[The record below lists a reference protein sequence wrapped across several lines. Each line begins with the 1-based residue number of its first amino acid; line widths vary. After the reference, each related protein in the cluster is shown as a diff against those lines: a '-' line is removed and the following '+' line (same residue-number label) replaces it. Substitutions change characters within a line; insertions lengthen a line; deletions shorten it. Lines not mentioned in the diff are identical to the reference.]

1 MKRIIGILKTQTIKD
16 SFVISLGLGVSAV
29 IGFIFTILLARSLG
43 PVNFGV
49 YSALT
54 ALAAIIYSLGDMGIS
69 NSLINFLPKKISE
82 SYQYLSTSF
91 WMEFV
96 IGVFILLLFGIFSYF
111 HETIVPGSL
120 STDLLLAGVISFN
133 YLLIIYTQ
141 GVFTAGRKFWSYTAS
156 QILDSGVK
164 IVIVFFIF
172 KMGNLSI
179 GTALIANIISTFIAL
194 LITFGKELYSIE
206 FDFFKK
212 PFWNILHFA
221 KWIAMSR
228 VFTVMISR
236 IDIILLNF
244 MVGSYSA
251 GIFSAA
257 SRVTLIFAMTAG
269 GLSSV
274 INPRFSSFDSHH
286 QTVSYSKKL
295 ILLVSGIATAMLA
308 LSFLAL
314 PIISLVYGEKYL
326 ESVSVFR
333 YLILAMIPFLFT
345 IISNSALVYAFN
357 QLDYYTKMVAIQTT
371 IIVVVDLLLIPR
383 LGYNAP
389 AIALFTSN
397 IFVLFAS
404 FLKVRSL
411 VYEKRKV
418 DRE

>member
-69 NSLINFLPKKISE
+69 NSLINFLPKKVSE
-82 SYQYLSTSF
+82 RYQYLSTSF

-286 QTVSYSKKL
+286 QAVSYSKKL

-389 AIALFTSN
+389 AIALFISN

>member
-1 MKRIIGILKTQTIKD
+1 MKKLFCLLKSQTIKD
-16 SFVISLGLGVSAV
+16 SFVVAIGLGVSAV
-29 IGFIFTILLARSLG
+29 IGFVFTILLARSLG

-49 YSALT
+49 YSAIT
-54 ALAAIIYSLGDMGIS
+54 ALAAIVYSLGDMGIS

-82 SYQYLSTSF
+82 RYQYLSTSF

-96 IGVFILLLFGIFSYF
+96 VGVFILLLFGIFSFF
-111 HETIVPGSL
+111 HQTIVPGSL
-120 STDLLLAGVISFN
+120 STDLLLAGIISFN

-212 PFWNILHFA
+212 PFWNIFHFA

-274 INPRFSSFDSHH
+274 INPRFSSFHSHH

-357 QLDYYTKMVAIQTT
+357 QLNYYTKMVAIQTA
-371 IIVVVDLLLIPR
+371 IIVALDLFLIPKI
-383 LGYNAP
+383 GYHAP
-389 AIALFTSN
+389 AIALFASN

-404 FLKVRSL
+404 TLKIRAL
-411 VYEKRKV
+411 LHEKS
-418 DRE
+418 